1 MSKRS
6 NPHGGKPYSF
16 SEYEQLS
23 NEEGKQ
29 QSTRKASSEVHEQL
43 AEIAILSWKAR
54 KDWSR
59 GEFGLQR
66 HQVTRFHALLQFYE
80 IPDLMEKRE
89 NRRKIRD
96 WLSELNEERQNQLRQ
111 LLGFVGKDCAEENES
126 AHSSSAQE
134 TPKAPR
140 IDMNLT
146 NSQMQAEQSIVMNK
160 HAHDPQ
166 ASLLDMSPVGTAL
179 PTNPNIDNQ
188 WVEATSL

>member
-6 NPHGGKPYSF
+6 NPHGGRPYSF

-29 QSTRKASSEVHEQL
+29 QSTRKASNEVHEQL

-111 LLGFVGKDCAEENES
+111 LLGFVGKYCAEENES

-134 TPKAPR
+134 TPKTPHTG
-140 IDMNLT
+140 MNPT
-146 NSQMQAEQSIVMNK
+146 NSQMQA
-160 HAHDPQ
+160 A
-166 ASLLDMSPVGTAL
+166 
-179 PTNPNIDNQ
+179 
-188 WVEATSL
+188 